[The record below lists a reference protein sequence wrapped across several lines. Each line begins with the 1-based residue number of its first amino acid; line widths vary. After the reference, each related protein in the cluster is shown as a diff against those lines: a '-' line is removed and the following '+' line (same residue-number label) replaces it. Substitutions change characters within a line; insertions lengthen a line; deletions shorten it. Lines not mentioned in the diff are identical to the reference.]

1 MSKWI
6 ENECVGCPSDL
17 GCMGSACSNR
27 EVAHYDCDEC
37 TDEFAPSELYDYEG
51 EMLCSKCLLDKV
63 TTIADKE

>member
-17 GCMGSACSNR
+17 GCMGSACPNR
-27 EVAHYDCDEC
+27 NVPHYDCDEC
-37 TDEFAPSELYDYEG
+37 GEELAPGELYDYEG
-51 EMLCSKCLLDKV
+51 EMLCSKCLLDKF